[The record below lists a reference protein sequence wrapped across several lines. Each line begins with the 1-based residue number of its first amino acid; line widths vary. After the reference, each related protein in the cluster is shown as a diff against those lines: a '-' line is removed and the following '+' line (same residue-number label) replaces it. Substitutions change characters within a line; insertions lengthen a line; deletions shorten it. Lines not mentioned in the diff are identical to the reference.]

1 MFDSRP
7 MDLAERQRF
16 LTKLP
21 HFRPLGRPLVERIA
35 QATTVRQ
42 LEAEQALI
50 AEGQT
55 ATSFFAVVHGR
66 IRVYRIAAD
75 GHEQVLH
82 HLHDGQTFAEAALLS
97 IGRYPAHAR
106 AVAPSTV
113 LEIGGQAF
121 ISLLRDEPG
130 VATAMV
136 GSLCMWLMR
145 LAERVEELSIA
156 SAPARLAH
164 YLLALPTRAEGS
176 HPEIDL
182 PMTKKDLA
190 AHLAITPETLSRLL
204 RRWQDT
210 GVIENRPR
218 SIVVLE
224 PRILV
229 RIADRLEDDPA

>member
-1 MFDSRP
+1 
-7 MDLAERQRF
+7 MDLTERQLF
-16 LTKLP
+16 LTRLP
-21 HFRPLGRPLVERIA
+21 HFRPLARKLVERIA
-35 QATTVRQ
+35 QATVVRD
-42 LEAEQALI
+42 LEIEQTLI
-50 AEGQT
+50 TEGQP
-55 ATSFFAVVHGR
+55 ATSFFAVVTGR

-106 AVAPSTV
+106 AVAPSRV

-121 ISLLRDEPG
+121 VSLLRDEPG
-130 VATAMV
+130 VSTAMV
-136 GSLCMWLMR
+136 GSLCMWLVR

-164 YLLALPTRAEGS
+164 YLLSLPARTTAGC
-176 HPEIDL
+176 PEIDL
-182 PMTKKDLA
+182 PMSKKDLA

-210 GVIENRPR
+210 GVIENRAR
-218 SIVVLE
+218 SVVVLE
-224 PRILV
+224 PRILI
-229 RIADRLEDDPA
+229 RIADRLDETSA

>member
-1 MFDSRP
+1 ME
-7 MDLAERQRF
+7 LAERQLF
-16 LTKLP
+16 LTRLP
-21 HFRPLGRPLVERIA
+21 HFRPLSRKLVERIA
-35 QATTVRQ
+35 QATVARE
-42 LEAEQALI
+42 LEAGQTLI
-50 AEGQT
+50 VEGQP
-55 ATSFFAVVHGR
+55 AKAFFAIVSGR

-82 HLHDGQTFAEAALLS
+82 HLHDGQSFAEAALLS
-97 IGRYPAHAR
+97 MGRYPAHAR
-106 AVAPSTV
+106 AVVPSKV

-121 ISLLRDEPG
+121 VALLRDEPG
-130 VATAMV
+130 VATAMI
-136 GSLCMWLMR
+136 GSLCMWLVR

-164 YLLALPTRAEGS
+164 YLLALPARSSSE

-182 PMTKKDLA
+182 PMSKKDLA

-210 GVIENRPR
+210 GVIESRPR
-218 SIVVLE
+218 SILVLE

-229 RIADRLEDDPA
+229 RIADRLDESDA